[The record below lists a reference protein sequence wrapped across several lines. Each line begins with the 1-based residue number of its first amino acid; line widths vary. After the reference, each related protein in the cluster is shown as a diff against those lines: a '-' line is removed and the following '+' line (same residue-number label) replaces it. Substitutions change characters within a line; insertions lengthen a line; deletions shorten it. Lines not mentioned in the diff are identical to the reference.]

1 MEYLTDHLALAGGL
15 AAILVGMIAWWG
27 DRRRLHRR
35 DPDRVGIMPWTG
47 LFFWA
52 VLFAS
57 VLLLMA
63 LQEWLARP

>member
-1 MEYLTDHLALAGGL
+1 MDFVSDHWPLVGGIVATLL
-15 AAILVGMIAWWG
+15 AALAWWG
-27 DRRRLHRR
+27 DRRRMRRR

-57 VLLLMA
+57 VLLA
-63 LQEWLARP
+63 VAGQEWLGAR